1 MKRFRAAPHALLL
14 AALALGVAAC
24 GPKKDQ
30 APPQPK
36 VTAAAKAAAAP
47 VAALPVLGVAPAWKL
62 QDVNGAAVTSE
73 QLKGKVVVLDF
84 WATWCPPCR
93 EEIPG
98 YIALQKKY
106 GQDGVALVGVSLD
119 QAGPGVVKE
128 FMGKFGVNY
137 QMLMAD
143 DAVIA
148 AFGGVEAIPTT
159 FLIDR
164 TGKIRD
170 RKVGSEPTAEYEK
183 KIQALL
189 N

>member
-1 MKRFRAAPHALLL
+1 MKLFRAAPGLVFVALL
-14 AALALGVAAC
+14 AFGVAAC
-24 GPKKDQ
+24 SPKKDEARV
-30 APPQPK
+30 APPWQLK
-36 VTAAAKAAAAP
+36 
-47 VAALPVLGVAPAWKL
+47 
-62 QDVNGAAVTSE
+62 DVNGAVVTSE

-106 GQDGVALVGVSLD
+106 GQAGVAFVGVSLD

-128 FMGKFGVNY
+128 FAAKFGINY
-137 QMLMAD
+137 PMLMAD

-164 TGKIRD
+164 AGKIRD
-170 RKVGSEPTAEYEK
+170 RKVGSEATEEYEK
-183 KIQALL
+183 KIKALL

>member
-1 MKRFRAAPHALLL
+1 MKFFRASSFSTVLALL
-14 AALALGVAAC
+14 AFGVGAC
-24 GPKKDQ
+24 TPKKDQ
-30 APPQPK
+30 VPPKPK
-36 VTAAAKAAAAP
+36 VTAAANGAVTP

-106 GQDGVALVGVSLD
+106 GQDGLALVGVSLD

-128 FMGKFGVNY
+128 FAAKFGINY

-164 TGKIRD
+164 SGKIRD
-170 RKVGSEPTAEYEK
+170 RKVGSEPTEEYEK
-183 KIQALL
+183 KIKALL